1 MEHRDKQ
8 CAVCGVKQSLENS
21 SLNDSG
27 SYRSRCNACRSAQ
40 NKRRGETTEGFFTK
54 RHSDLKVRHKRN
66 NYKGDA
72 ITRDELIDLYKAQDG
87 MCAISGLPMHTTTK
101 NTDSLITEGSQKDG
115 HLTSSKVESES
126 LVAQEAE
133 VLARLRAS
141 VAVQMGADASGV
153 GRVGSFVELAAEDV
167 LEES

>member
-1 MEHRDKQ
+1 MEPRDKQ

-40 NKRRGETTEGFFTK
+40 NKRRGETTEGFFTR
-54 RHSDLKVRHKRN
+54 RHSDLKARHKRN

-72 ITRDELIDLYKAQDG
+72 ITRDELIELYKAQDG

-101 NTDSLITEGSQKDG
+101 NTDLSASPDRVDVSRGYEKDN
-115 HLTSSKVESES
+115 VR
-126 LVAQEAE
+126 LVCS
-133 VLARLRAS
+133 RAN
-141 VAVQMGADASGV
+141 VMRNALDDY
-153 GRVGSFVELAAEDV
+153 ELVWWCRAIVNAHEKR
-167 LEES
+167 